1 LSEEGEKGPRGA
13 PRLLG
18 PDGKEIRKDQPL
30 LVDAFGRS
38 VHAAPEDQPPE
49 RPRLRALELIA
60 AQDRDREV
68 LIARDPMGVTEN
80 PVVFRVEMLPL
91 LQMLDGQTTTEE
103 LAQRAVSETG
113 DMRHADSIRRF
124 VEDLD
129 RLYLLESPRFE
140 RRRAELATAYRAE
153 TVREPALAGVSY
165 PEDPEELRRFL
176 GGHLAEA
183 RAILSAEGAPKPPAE
198 VRALSVPHL
207 DLQRAGVAIGVGFA
221 AMPESPPP
229 DLVILFGT
237 GHMLYE
243 QVVALTDKT
252 MRTPLGEL
260 ECDREA
266 VARVA
271 ERVGPAAYEDETAF
285 RHEHSIEFP
294 VLYLQ
299 YRYGPQPKLLPV
311 LCGGFHR
318 LLAEG
323 RRPTEDSALAA
334 TLLAVREEAERATA
348 AGKRVLYL
356 AAVDLSHVGA
366 RFGDR
371 EPLDQEMLDAIRQI
385 DEAAL
390 SAAAPGNADAWF
402 DMIASHGDSTRV
414 CGFSAQYALLAA
426 ARPGPGTLLRYEQS
440 LEEGGSVVTCAT
452 MAWPGA
458 AASALASALANP

>member
-1 LSEEGEKGPRGA
+1 LSDGSREGPEPSKA

-80 PVVFRVEMLPL
+80 PVVLRLEMLPL

-103 LAQRAVSETG
+103 LAARAVSETG

-124 VEDLD
+124 IEDLD
-129 RLYLLESPRFE
+129 RLYLLESPRYE
-140 RRRAELATAYRAE
+140 RRRRELAEAYRAA

-165 PEDPEELRRFL
+165 PEDPEEIRRFL
-176 GGHLAEA
+176 GGHMAEA
-183 RAILSAEGAPKPPAE
+183 KAILSAEGAPKPPAPAQ

-207 DLQRAGVAIGVGFA
+207 DLHRAGVTIGIGFA
-221 AMPESPPP
+221 ALPESPPP

-252 MRTPLGEL
+252 MRTPLGDL

-271 ERVGPAAYEDETAF
+271 ERVGATAFDEETAF
-285 RHEHSIEFP
+285 RQEHSIEFP

-299 YRYGPQPKLLPV
+299 YRYGSHPKLLPV

-318 LLAEG
+318 LLLEG
-323 RRPTEDSALAA
+323 QRPTEDPALTA
-334 TLLAVREEAERATA
+334 TILAVREEAERAAA

-390 SAAAPGNADAWF
+390 AAAAPGDADAWF
-402 DMIASHGDSTRV
+402 DIIASHGDSTRV
-414 CGFSAQYALLAA
+414 CGFSAQYALLAV
-426 ARPGPGTLLRYEQS
+426 ARPGPGVLLRYEQS
-440 LEEGGSVVTCAT
+440 LEAGGSVVTCAT
-452 MAWPGA
+452 MAWP
-458 AASALASALANP
+458 ASNP